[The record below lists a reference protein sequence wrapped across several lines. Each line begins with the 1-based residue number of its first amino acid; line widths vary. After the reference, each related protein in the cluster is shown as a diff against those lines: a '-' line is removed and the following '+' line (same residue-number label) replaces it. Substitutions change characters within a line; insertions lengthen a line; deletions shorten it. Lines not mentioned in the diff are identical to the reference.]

1 MKPPVTYAD
10 WADLFDRFSKG
21 EDVVLDEMN
30 SGHFDLDSGTAQRF
44 YVRAEEAYKARKKM
58 WLDQYQRNFILHNVK
73 TIEELE
79 FVLHNNKKTI
89 SVLAKFAYSKGLP
102 NDLRES
108 FVKDFTGFVNDFKKN
123 LKDNTPKDNPQ
134 REQMLIV
141 INEFTVS
148 EIQQNQSVEEIHNP
162 NSSTGRKII
171 F

>member
-1 MKPPVTYAD
+1 MKSPVTYAD

-21 EDVVLDEMN
+21 EDVALDEMN
-30 SGHFDLDSGTAQRF
+30 SGHFDLDAGTAHRF
-44 YVRAEEAYKARKKM
+44 YARAEKAYKARKKM
-58 WLDQYQRNFILHNVK
+58 WLDQYQRSFILHNVK

-79 FVLHNNKKTI
+79 FVLQNNKKTI

-123 LKDNTPKDNPQ
+123 LKDNTPKDCQ
-134 REQMLIV
+134 EREKMLMI
-141 INEFTVS
+141 INSFSFCEF
-148 EIQQNQSVEEIHNP
+148 QLNQSSEEAPNP